1 MTEIDMRPRTSAF
14 ALRRPKDDASPGAAA
29 RRRFRRNA
37 LAVGGVIV
45 IALVLVAVI
54 AAPWLTPYTPE
65 QIDLGAVRRPPS
77 PEHLLGTDSVGRDVL
92 TRLLHG
98 GRVSLAVGLCAA
110 VIAVT
115 VGTLV
120 GVVAGW
126 AGGWVDTVVTRVIDG
141 FLVLPAV
148 LVAIVLAGVLGPH
161 IGMLIGVIAGLS
173 WPSSARIAR
182 SVVIG
187 LRGEEFMQAAQVLGS
202 RTAFIMRRHLVPFV
216 LPHVT
221 VAATLL
227 VSEAILL
234 EAALS
239 FLGVGVQ
246 PPTPSWGN
254 MLTEAQSVTVLS
266 SMPWLWIPTGLTIAL
281 TVLAA
286 MVIGDGLRDALDPR
300 KAR

>member
-1 MTEIDMRPRTSAF
+1 MTEIDMRPRTSAV
-14 ALRRPKDDASPGAAA
+14 ALRNRKEASPGAAA

-37 LAVGGVIV
+37 LAVGGVAV
-45 IALVLVAVI
+45 IAVVLIAVI

-115 VGTLV
+115 VGTIV

-126 AGGWVDTVVTRVIDG
+126 AGGWVDTAITRIIDG

-148 LVAIVLAGVLGPH
+148 LVAIVLAGVLGPN

-202 RTAFIMRRHLVPFV
+202 RTLFVMRRHLVPFV

-254 MLTEAQSVTVLS
+254 MLTEAQSITVLS

>member
-1 MTEIDMRPRTSAF
+1 
-14 ALRRPKDDASPGAAA
+14 
-29 RRRFRRNA
+29 
-37 LAVGGVIV
+37 LAVAGLLTLLL
-45 IALVLVAVI
+45 IAIAVI
-54 AAPWLTPYTPE
+54 AAPLLTPYAPE
-65 QIDLGAVRRPPS
+65 EIDLTAVRQAPG

-98 GRVSLAVGLCAA
+98 GRVSLVVGLSAA

-115 VGTLV
+115 AGTV
-120 GVVAGW
+120 IGVVAGW
-126 AGGWVDTVVTRVIDG
+126 FGGWVDTLITRVVDG
-141 FLVLPAV
+141 FLVMPAV
-148 LVAIVLAGVLGPH
+148 LVAIVLAGVLGPN
-161 IGMLIGVIAGLS
+161 IAMLIGVIAGLS

-182 SVVIG
+182 SIVIG
-187 LRGEEFMQAAQVLGS
+187 LRREEFMQAAEVVGS
-202 RTAFIMRRHLVPFV
+202 RNFFILRRHLMPFV

-254 MLTEAQSVTVLS
+254 MLTEAQSITVLS
-266 SMPWLWIPTGLTIAL
+266 SMPWLWIPTGLAIAV

-286 MVIGDGLRDALDPR
+286 MVIGDGVRDALDPR